1 MSNITIELRP
11 PPNVDFVNG
20 FPGIPPSGQ
29 ERPQATVKGAIEV
42 RVSPPTG
49 IKAKWVRIELR
60 KVEVLPPGG
69 ESNLYWDCIGTPV
82 NLWQATEE
90 YGLLRTQDFPFSIR
104 IPESIP
110 PSVELEGRASIGYE
124 LLASVCMKGKRGFLR
139 KAKSTVATSKA
150 LITIDKHELHS
161 TWPIYNQPEI
171 RHVSQEG
178 INLMVE
184 RNHTCFG
191 PGDRVA
197 VTATVKSDSMHTV
210 ILRGFEI
217 ALKETTVL
225 RAGPYG
231 AGRRTQPQVRTIS
244 IAENKVMLNATMYGG
259 QQKQA
264 ELSCTLNTKHTTPTL
279 NAARHIDVTY
289 TLMVKAVMGTGEN
302 LVMDLPVIIS
312 NWQRDVSASAIQQIG
327 PTPNLSMLTT
337 TPTGSQN
344 PNSQGFYGATHTGNT
359 GRAPVQA
366 STLPVGRT
374 SAERPAHG
382 RQGSGGGV
390 NHYAT
395 ANPALSKLP
404 VDEFGYS
411 STTTATPG
419 RPTVTPINTGTNPTA
434 RPTSSRSTDNRANRL
449 TITNPHPSD
458 IYSEDY
464 AGGSSS
470 GRPQQRSQVDNA
482 PKQWPSAE
490 EEKRLYEQ
498 ARSRVETTQGP
509 HAAPAPLSYRTS
521 PPPGGSSSGFGG
533 GSSSAAV
540 PSQANGNPDP
550 WMSAEEEK
558 VMLFNKAQAAVLRN
572 QTGAEPSAGMG
583 MGSSS
588 YPNHHRTPS
597 DHATPAG
604 SSSMSNKPSGA
615 QLYQQAMAAR
625 KNPSPSQA
633 TPIKGGPAFASAEQ
647 EKAALRRYQEAREAV
662 DRTQGGLGPEE
673 SSQSGP
679 VRDSGPI
686 AYEAL
691 FPNAGSSSVNRSP
704 PPTANQEP
712 PPPPFAGG
720 APVGPMAILSEK
732 ERLKREYEARDA
744 AALAAQQQQQQP
756 SYAAPPPAFA
766 SAAPPPFTP
775 SAPAPSQYAS
785 AIAEKE
791 ALRRKFEAQDR
802 AVAAAA
808 LPPPAPLQTPSRNS
822 SAKPVPSQP
831 IRGGS
836 YTAPLSPG
844 ARPTP
849 STPGGSSRVL
859 TAAEEKALLKAKF
872 DAQDAAGSRPPA
884 PLQPSRA
891 NGRVNGATATPSPP
905 PFSNGA
911 PPPLMPRPPVEY
923 IQETR
928 EEDARV
934 ARYTMMNG
942 ENPATME
949 DGYGMNGGPKLPPL
963 PPKPAGSD

>member
-11 PPNVDFVNG
+11 PPNVDFVHG

-69 ESNLYWDCIGTPV
+69 EANLYWDCIGTPV

-110 PSVELEGRASIGYE
+110 PSVELEGRASIAYE

-139 KAKSTVATSKA
+139 KAKSTVTTSKA
-150 LITIDKHELHS
+150 IITIDKHELHS

-171 RHVSQEG
+171 RHTSQDG

-231 AGRRTQPQVRTIS
+231 AGRRTQPQVRMVT
-244 IAENKVMLNATMYGG
+244 IAESKVMLNATMYGG

-264 ELSCTLNTKHTTPTL
+264 ELSCTLNPRHTTPTL

-327 PTPNLSMLTT
+327 PTPNLSMLTA
-337 TPTGSQN
+337 TPTGTQN
-344 PNSQGFYGATHTGNT
+344 PNSQGFYNATHTGNT
-359 GRAPVQA
+359 GRPPVQA

-374 SAERPAHG
+374 SAERPGHG
-382 RQGSGGGV
+382 RQNSGGNI

-395 ANPALSKLP
+395 ASPALAKLP
-404 VDEFGYS
+404 VDEFGYTS
-411 STTTATPG
+411 NNTPS
-419 RPTVTPINTGTNPTA
+419 RPTVTPINTGANPSA
-434 RPTSSRSTDNRANRL
+434 RPTSSRSQENRANRL
-449 TITNPHPSD
+449 TITNAHPSD
-458 IYSEDY
+458 IYSEDN

-470 GRPQQRSQVDNA
+470 RHPQTGDNSN
-482 PKQWPSAE
+482 KQWPSAE
-490 EEKRLYEQ
+490 EEKKLYEQ
-498 ARSRVETTQGP
+498 ARRRVEENQ
-509 HAAPAPLSYRTS
+509 HVAPAPISNRTS
-521 PPPGGSSSGFGG
+521 PPPRAGSAGYGGGSSSGAAAA
-533 GSSSAAV
+533 SSQ
-540 PSQANGNPDP
+540 PNGN
-550 WMSAEEEK
+550 WLSAEEEK
-558 VMLFNKAQAAVLRN
+558 VMLFNKAQAAVLRTQAN
-572 QTGAEPSAGMG
+572 VGIEPPAGAGMG
-583 MGSSS
+583 PSS
-588 YPNHHRTPS
+588 YPAHQRTPS
-597 DHATPAG
+597 DNAAPGG
-604 SSSMSNKPSGA
+604 SSSSSSKPTGA

-625 KNPSPSQA
+625 KNNPSPAQGASVR
-633 TPIKGGPAFASAEQ
+633 GGPSYPSAEQ
-647 EKAALRRYQEAREAV
+647 EKAALQRYQAAKDAV
-662 DRTQGGLGPEE
+662 DRTQSNIDPEDLPP
-673 SSQSGP
+673 SVAGP

-691 FPNAGSSSVNRSP
+691 FPNAGSSSANRSP
-704 PPTANQEP
+704 PPPAVSEP

-720 APVGPMAILSEK
+720 APIGPMAILSEK

-756 SYAAPPPAFA
+756 SYAAPPPAFTA
-766 SAAPPPFTP
+766 AAPPPF
-775 SAPAPSQYAS
+775 APAASAPSQYAN

-802 AVAAAA
+802 AAAAAAAA

-822 SAKPVPSQP
+822 SARPAPPQP
-831 IRGGS
+831 TGGGS
-836 YTAPLSPG
+836 YTAPLSP
-844 ARPTP
+844 RPAP
-849 STPGGSSRVL
+849 STPGSSRVL
-859 TAAEEKALLKAKF
+859 TAAEEKALLKAKY
-872 DAQDAAGSRPPA
+872 DAQDSAGSRPPA
-884 PLQPSRA
+884 PLAPSRA
-891 NGRVNGATATPSPP
+891 NGRANGATGTPSPP
-905 PFSNGA
+905 PFTSQNGA

-934 ARYTMMNG
+934 VRYTMNG
-942 ENPATME
+942 ENPAAM
-949 DGYGMNGGPKLPPL
+949 DDAYGMNGGPKLPPL
-963 PPKPAGSD
+963 PPKPAE